1 MKKIIIIALCLIVI
15 TAAVLTVVFYP
26 REGEIDISGTK
37 IVQYLLS
44 GNGPVDENDL
54 AAWSDIERRK
64 CYNDNDD
71 ICWKYGKDI
80 FVQDEK
86 GNYESKS
93 VPLVY
98 VFEEPVFDD
107 VSCSAT
113 WVKNRIDRLPY
124 SVECKISG
132 SNLQIHIRI
141 FSEKKNEV
149 DLCAMLDEMY
159 PYIVGN
165 EEVR

>member
-44 GNGPVDENDL
+44 GNGPVDDKGL
-54 AAWSDIERRK
+54 AAWSDIERVK
-64 CYNDNDD
+64 CYNDNNDV
-71 ICWKYGKDI
+71 CWKYGKDI
-80 FVQDEK
+80 FVQNEK
-86 GNYESKS
+86 GEDETKS
-93 VPLVY
+93 VPIVY
-98 VFEEPVFDD
+98 VFEEVVFDD
-107 VSCSAT
+107 VSYSAT
-113 WVKNRIDRLPY
+113 WEKNSVDRMPY

-159 PYIVGN
+159 PYIVG
-165 EEVR
+165 EEEL